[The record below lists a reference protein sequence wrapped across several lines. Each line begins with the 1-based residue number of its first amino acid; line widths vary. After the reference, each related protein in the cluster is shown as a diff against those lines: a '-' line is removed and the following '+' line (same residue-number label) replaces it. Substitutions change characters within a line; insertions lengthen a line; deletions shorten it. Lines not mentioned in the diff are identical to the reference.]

1 MMLVR
6 FFFSSRRRHT
16 SCSRDWSSDVCSS
29 DLNTPA
35 EAERLYARAEFLYRQ
50 AGDLA
55 GGAEA
60 QQGRGLLLLDR
71 DDYARAR
78 TVLEGALPTRLG
90 PGSPPA
96 AALARPSLGEPSHA
110 RGGTTPAPRR

>member
-71 DDYARAR
+71 DDYGRAR
-78 TVLEGALPTRLG
+78 TLLEGALRTELAAGNPR
-90 PGSPPA
+90 A
-96 AALARPSLGEPSHA
+96 AALTRLSLGELSQA
-110 RGGTTPAPRR
+110 RGDTTA